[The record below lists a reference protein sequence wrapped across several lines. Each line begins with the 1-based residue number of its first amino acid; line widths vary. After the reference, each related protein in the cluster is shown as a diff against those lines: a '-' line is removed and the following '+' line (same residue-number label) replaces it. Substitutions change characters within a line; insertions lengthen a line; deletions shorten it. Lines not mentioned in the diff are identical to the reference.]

1 MLQPKKSK
9 FKKQFRGK
17 MKGNATRGAELAFGQ
32 YGLKS
37 LGRDWL
43 TDRQIE
49 AARKAISHHT
59 KRAGK
64 VWIRVFPAKP
74 ITKKSA
80 GVRMGSGKGDI
91 FGFVVPIVPGKIIF
105 ELAGVTWEVAQQALK
120 RAGAKL
126 PFKTKII
133 VKNEN

>member
-17 MKGNATRGAELAFGQ
+17 MRGNATRGAKLAFGQ

-64 VWIRVFPAKP
+64 VWIRVFPDKP
-74 ITKKSA
+74 ITKKPA
-80 GVRMGSGKGDI
+80 GVRMGGGKGDVE
-91 FGFVVPIVPGKIIF
+91 GFVVPIVPGKIIF
-105 ELAGVTWEVAQQALK
+105 ELAGVSGEIAQIALK
-120 RAGAKL
+120 RAAAKL
-126 PFKTKII
+126 PFKTRI
-133 VKNEN
+133 VTRAE

>member
-17 MKGNATRGAELAFGQ
+17 MRGDASRGSSLDFGQ

-37 LGRDWL
+37 LGRGWL

-49 AARKAISHHT
+49 AARKAVSHYT

-64 VWIRVFPAKP
+64 VWVRVFPHKP
-74 ITKKSA
+74 ITKKPS
-80 GVRMGSGKGDI
+80 GVRMGGGKGDI
-91 FGFVVPIVPGKIIF
+91 EGFVAPIVPGKIIF
-105 ELAGVTWEVAQQALK
+105 EIAGVTEEIAHQDLK

-126 PFKTKII
+126 PFKTKVISQM
-133 VKNEN
+133 EF

>member
-1 MLQPKKSK
+1 MLQPRKTK

-17 MKGNATRGAELAFGQ
+17 MKGNATRGAKLAFGQ

-49 AARKAISHHT
+49 AARKSISHHT
-59 KRAGK
+59 KRTGK
-64 VWIRVFPAKP
+64 VWIRVFPDKP
-74 ITKKSA
+74 ITKKAS
-80 GVRMGSGKGDI
+80 GVRMGGGKGDVE
-91 FGFVVPIVPGKIIF
+91 GWVVPIVPGKIIF
-105 ELAGVTWEVAQQALK
+105 ELAGVTWEVAQQALT

-133 VKNEN
+133 VKSE

>member
-1 MLQPKKSK
+1 MLQPRKTK

-17 MKGNATRGAELAFGQ
+17 MKGNATRGAKLAFGQ

-49 AARKAISHHT
+49 AARKSISHHT
-59 KRAGK
+59 KRTGK
-64 VWIRVFPAKP
+64 VWIRVFPDKP
-74 ITKKSA
+74 ITKKAS
-80 GVRMGSGKGDI
+80 GVRMGGGKGDVE
-91 FGFVVPIVPGKIIF
+91 GWVVPIVPGKIIF
-105 ELAGVTWEVAQQALK
+105 ELAGVTWEVAKQALT

-133 VKNEN
+133 VKAE

>member
-1 MLQPKKSK
+1 MLQPRKTK

-17 MKGNATRGAELAFGQ
+17 MKGNATRGAKLSFGQ

-37 LGRDWL
+37 LGRNWL

-49 AARKAISHHT
+49 AARKSISHHT

-64 VWIRVFPAKP
+64 VWIRVFPDKP
-74 ITKKSA
+74 ITKKAA
-80 GVRMGSGKGDI
+80 GVRMGGGKGDI
-91 FGFVVPIVPGKIIF
+91 EGWVVPIVPGKIIF
-105 ELAGVTWEVAQQALK
+105 ELAGVTLEVAQHALK
-120 RAGAKL
+120 MAGAKL

-133 VKNEN
+133 VKSE

>member
-1 MLQPKKSK
+1 MLQPKRTK

-17 MKGNATRGAELAFGQ
+17 RKGIATRGADLAFGQ
-32 YGLKS
+32 FGLKS
-37 LGRDWL
+37 MGRDWL

-64 VWIRVFPAKP
+64 VWIRVFPDKP
-74 ITKKSA
+74 ITKKPS
-80 GVRMGSGKGDI
+80 GVRMGGGKGDI
-91 FGFVVPIVPGKIIF
+91 ECWVVPIIPGKIIF
-105 ELAGVTWEVAQQALK
+105 ELAGVTPEIAHIALK
-120 RAGAKL
+120 MAGAKL

-133 VKNEN
+133 TKNE

>member
-1 MLQPKKSK
+1 MLQPKKTK

-17 MKGNATRGAELAFGQ
+17 RRGLATRGADLAFGQ
-32 YGLKS
+32 FGLKS
-37 LGRDWL
+37 LGRNWL

-59 KRAGK
+59 KRVGK
-64 VWIRVFPAKP
+64 VWIRVFPDKP
-74 ITKKSA
+74 ITKKPS
-80 GVRMGSGKGDI
+80 GVRMGGGKGDI
-91 FGFVVPIVPGKIIF
+91 VGWVVPIIPGKIIF
-105 ELAGVTWEVAQQALK
+105 ELAGVSQEIAQIALR

-133 VKNEN
+133 NKME